1 MLFRSEVTEADIS
14 VSVSAIGLPGG
25 YYQYYAVDTIGRVS
39 APSSTWIILDEKG
52 PVTGIVTNFSNQTF
66 YAYQQN
72 GKLVVNPG
80 NENIYTLEIF
90 TITGRL
96 IFHEKKLSGVQTIDF
111 EEKSGV
117 LIIRKLTDNQTSVL
131 KFVINS

>member
-1 MLFRSEVTEADIS
+1 MPNDSRSRGCRPAT
-14 VSVSAIGLPGG
+14 
-25 YYQYYAVDTIGRVS
+25 
-39 APSSTWIILDEKG
+39 ILDRRHM
-52 PVTGIVTNFSNQTF
+52 GIAHNVV
-66 YAYQQN
+66 

-80 NENIYTLEIF
+80 NENMYTLEIF

-96 IFHEKKLSGVQTIDF
+96 IFHRKKLSGVQTIDF

-131 KFVINS
+131 KFVVNSST